1 MAMASGGGGPGGGGG
16 GGGGCTGTGPNVDV
30 LPCNRSR
37 SLDDAK
43 DIWLSVV
50 VEASVVVLSLFV
62 SSSIESI
69 WYTIS
74 FKEGMLCGC

>member
-16 GGGGCTGTGPNVDV
+16 GGGGCTGAGPNVDV
-30 LPCNRSR
+30 LPCSLSR
-37 SLDDAK
+37 PLDDAN
-43 DIWLSVV
+43 DSWLSVV
-50 VEASVVVLSLFV
+50 FLVLSLFV

-74 FKEGMLCGC
+74 SKEGMLWGC

>member
-16 GGGGCTGTGPNVDV
+16 GGGGGCTGAGPNVDV

-43 DIWLSVV
+43 DSWLSVV
-50 VEASVVVLSLFV
+50 GLVLSLFV

-74 FKEGMLCGC
+74 SKEGMLWGC